1 MKHNKE
7 RESEQGCESEQDC
20 ESGCLFDETETCFEC
35 GRPKPTWQ
43 KELADGEDIIGKI
56 IDF

>member
-1 MKHNKE
+1 VEHNKE
-7 RESEQGCESEQDC
+7 RESEQECEEEC

-43 KELADGEDIIGKI
+43 KELADGEDIIGKR